1 MTWKSQS
8 GSDAHEAVTYGSDPQ
23 AAAGV
28 REGEILAGK
37 YRVDKV
43 LGVGGM
49 GVVVAARHVD
59 LDNKVAIKFLL
70 PALLANPEAVTRF
83 AREARAAVKITC
95 ENVARIFDVDTL
107 ENGAPYMVM
116 EFLEGGDLAEW
127 LRQKGPLPFD
137 QAVEFVLQACVAVA
151 DAHSLGI
158 VHRDLKPANLFC
170 VRRSDGQFLIK
181 VLDFGISKLLDVGQ
195 AGDPAGMSVT
205 ETSTVIGSPL
215 YMSPEQMQSAKNVDA
230 RTDLW
235 SLGVIL
241 FQLVTGAVPFLGE
254 SYGEVAIKIATQA
267 TPSLRAYRPDAPPGL
282 DVVIGRCLAKDRD
295 RRYANVAELAL
306 ALLPFAPKRAAASV
320 ERISGIIQGA
330 GPSARARSAPPSPQ
344 ARAETLLAPQTPE
357 TGAPWSAHDE
367 GHRSNKTTRGM
378 LAAFVVVL
386 VLVGGVAG
394 ARRLSSRRQAAS
406 AESTPAAT
414 PPFSAAP
421 SIATVATGES
431 AVLEPLTPPASAPPP
446 VAVVPAV
453 SIAQKHSPAPAPPPA
468 KPRAVNPVPG
478 ATAAASSNAPPR
490 PDCDPNFTLD
500 DQGRKHWKPE
510 CFTK

>member
-1 MTWKSQS
+1 
-8 GSDAHEAVTYGSDPQ
+8 VTYGSDPQ

-70 PALLANPEAVTRF
+70 PSLLANPEAVTRF

-170 VRRSDGQFLIK
+170 IRRSDGQFLIK

-195 AGDPAGMSVT
+195 ASDAAGMSVT

-235 SLGVIL
+235 ALGVIL

-254 SYGEVAIKIATQA
+254 SFGEVAIKIATQA

-306 ALLPFAPKRAAASV
+306 ALLPFSPKRAAASV

-330 GPSARARSAPPSPQ
+330 GLAGARSGPPSPQ
-344 ARAETLLAPQTPE
+344 ARTETLLASRTPE
-357 TGAPWSAHDE
+357 TGAPWSANDE
-367 GHRSNKTTRGM
+367 GHRSGKTALRGV
-378 LAAFVVVL
+378 LAACVVL
-386 VLVGGVAG
+386 LALVGTVAG
-394 ARRLSSRRQAAS
+394 VRGLSSRRQAAGT
-406 AESTPAAT
+406 ESTAPPAPLA
-414 PPFSAAP
+414 PAAP
-421 SIATVATGES
+421 SISTVATGET
-431 AVLEPLTPPASAPPP
+431 AVLEPLAPPAPSAPP
-446 VAVVPAV
+446 AVLPAL
-453 SIAQKHSPAPAPPPA
+453 SIPLKHVPAPASPPA
-468 KPRAVNPVPG
+468 KPHGVNPPAG
-478 ATAAASSNAPPR
+478 ASAAASSNAPPR